1 MSDPALQDGI
11 CGQAD
16 RILAALRFS
25 GTVDLPVK
33 RAALEQDCAAS
44 RWSGH
49 GRPPAPM
56 QRASPRRSGHCRGA
70 RTRKADAEVAVVR
83 LPACS
88 QRWAHGGGRI
98 EHDPIPGPMRT
109 DTVDP
114 AFGQVGERR
123 QSSAW
128 VERRRPEAAY
138 LAGGGCL
145 TSSLRSHSERPLPS
159 MFGFEELPIPSGG
172 AHCNDAVQDSECDF
186 SRAVRIRAWPE
197 GPHDLTPQ
205 RRLQ

>member
-128 VERRRPEAAY
+128 AWVSAAVQKRRIWPVEAASPH
-138 LAGGGCL
+138 LCGPTPSAHSRQCL
-145 TSSLRSHSERPLPS
+145 GSKSFQSPAVARTAMMLSKTASVTSVARS
-159 MFGFEELPIPSGG
+159 GSGPG
-172 AHCNDAVQDSECDF
+172 R
-186 SRAVRIRAWPE
+186 RARTI
-197 GPHDLTPQ
+197 
-205 RRLQ
+205 

>member
-1 MSDPALQDGI
+1 MLEQMSDPALQDGI

-70 RTRKADAEVAVVR
+70 RTRKADAGAAIVR

-88 QRWAHGGGRI
+88 QRRAHGGGRI
-98 EHDPIPGPMRT
+98 EHDAIPGPMRT

-128 VERRRPEAAY
+128 VGAAVQKRRIWLVEAASPH
-138 LAGGGCL
+138 LCGPTRSAHSRQCL
-145 TSSLRSHSERPLPS
+145 GSKSFQSPAVARTAMMLSKTASVTSVARS
-159 MFGFEELPIPSGG
+159 GSGPG
-172 AHCNDAVQDSECDF
+172 R
-186 SRAVRIRAWPE
+186 RARTI
-197 GPHDLTPQ
+197 
-205 RRLQ
+205 